1 MRKKLS
7 RSKLLDEDS
16 EDDDMFAGNDG
27 HINKESILLDSRA
40 DSQHFYAMNNSH
52 NLQHQPHSQD
62 VSKIEDNKL
71 DITDMTGKDIGEMIL
86 EQ

>member
-7 RSKLLDEDS
+7 KSKLLDEDS
-16 EDDDMFAGNDG
+16 DDDDMFAGNDG

-40 DSQHFYAMNNSH
+40 DSQHFYAMNNSN